1 MKNVLRSS
9 ALVLALLFYVDGI
22 QAKPASPESIKAL
35 MQLTGSGQMGM
46 QMMNQLLPALK
57 GMIPDAPKSFWDDVM
72 ADVNADEMENMVI
85 PIYQKYLSESDIQ
98 AINSF
103 YQTEAGEKL
112 IRVQPLIMQESVALG
127 QQWGQKIAQQA
138 LLKYQ
143 RQYQEK

>member
-1 MKNVLRSS
+1 MKNLLRNIIFVST
-9 ALVLALLFYVDGI
+9 LVFYVVGI
-22 QAKPASPESIKAL
+22 QAKPAEPESIKAL
-35 MQLTGSGQMGM
+35 MQLTGSGEMGM

-57 GMIPDAPKSFWDDVM
+57 RMIPEAPASFWEDVM

-85 PIYQKYLSESDIQ
+85 PIYQKYLSEADIQ

-103 YQTEAGEKL
+103 YQTEAGKKL

-127 QQWGQKIAQQA
+127 QQWGQQIAQQV

-143 RQYQEK
+143 QQHHAN